1 MVAWL
6 RRAWRSTWWRVWCGL
21 SSGTVRKLPH
31 ARCVQL
37 VQIFGVTAAD
47 VAVDDELEV
56 VAGVV
61 RLVV

>member
-1 MVAWL
+1 
-6 RRAWRSTWWRVWCGL
+6 L

-37 VQIFGVTAAD
+37 VQFFGVTAAD